1 MPSTDVTSAPA
12 DHAALVLPP
21 TDDARTTDHPWALDI
36 CVSTGPGALEAP
48 DGLITVSDSDDA
60 FPLISDEQAQTQA
73 LLLSRRLHLA
83 ASLQEGLCLV
93 APVLRLW
100 LRASGSRLLRVSDW
114 SEEGALVQ
122 PWVLHDSASEELIDL
137 GQIASTHAS
146 EAPLGTALALLRP
159 VLAVL
164 APAQP
169 KLPWRPDGVR
179 EVLALPVV
187 HRQCAVAAIEF
198 HNPAES
204 TPALR
209 QLLELVGLHLGHL
222 AARDEQVRDAELS
235 AQRLARVALLAA
247 RVGRGAVITDAQ
259 GIIEWAHPAFVQAT
273 GHSPG
278 KICGRTLWDVLL
290 GDADDTRLALLLRD
304 CLVRGDDFVRE
315 FVARRGRDDMLP
327 GDPYW
332 LEIDAQVVVDETS
345 GRPQVVCVCRDISDR
360 KEREF
365 GIDEGRALLAVLTEH
380 IPISLVV
387 LDAERFRVVSLNR
400 HAELE
405 FSAHSAQ
412 VGGWDLDELLGHG
425 VQQRVQACL
434 TRAVDSHDAIEHEFE
449 RPAADGDRVIS
460 ARYVAVRNRLGRPT
474 VVICQLRDVTQQR
487 RDAQQLRESEERYRE
502 LVESIDEGVFVTD
515 PHRDSYFYI
524 GARVYDML
532 GLVASQVLPHAE
544 LLPLRV
550 LPEDTPLL
558 EQQRLDEPHSVS
570 TDVTVRI
577 RHPQRG
583 VRWLRQRTRTRV
595 LQDGEIRVYGLID
608 DVSEEREREL
618 QLQAARDAAEAASRA
633 KSQFMATM
641 SHEIRT
647 PMNGILGMTELL
659 LGTALNDRQRRFAQ
673 AVYRS
678 GESLLEIINDV
689 LDFAK
694 IEAGKLELAPSEFSL
709 RSVVEDTLEL
719 LAPRAHEK
727 GLELS
732 FREATGLPATV
743 LADPLRLRQV
753 LTNLVSNAIKFTE
766 HGEITVDLNHAPASA
781 AGNVLLVFTVQDTG
795 IGIATDMLP
804 RLFNAFTQ
812 VHVGLS
818 RRYGGTGLGLAI
830 SRQLV
835 ELMGGAIT
843 VRSQPGVGSA
853 FSFTL
858 PVSAGSGDSSLTQG
872 LGDATTMPSIRVLV
886 VDDHPTNR
894 TVLENMLTAWGLRVT
909 LVGDGAQALQLLRT
923 LPLDESP
930 FDLALIDWHMPG
942 MDGIE
947 LAQRLRAEGLIG
959 RTQLVLLSSVAA
971 PDDVRVAQEAG
982 FVRFIHKPVRKAELR
997 QAILGIAAARQEG
1010 EVRMPQLGA
1019 SVLVV
1024 EDNPVNQEVMNQ
1036 MLQRMGCSVRVAG
1049 SALEGLGALCEDLFD
1064 LVLMDIQMPGMDGVE
1079 ALQWLRRGPTPRFT
1093 FLTPAQTPVVAV
1105 TANALDGDEER
1116 FLSLG
1121 FDAYLS
1127 KPYRQGQLLAVLGRY
1142 VGNRLGRRG
1151 QRDIEAA
1158 ARTAPGALTGFGE
1171 RGHFSDG
1178 LQTPP
1183 EPTLFLALEDDPP
1196 LPPAPPLLDA
1206 VALQRLH
1213 DLDPGGRNQLVR
1225 RVMQA
1230 FDASISRLMP
1240 MLGAGPL
1247 GLDPASVLHVAHTL
1261 RSSANSLGALQ
1272 LSALCA
1278 DMEQAL
1284 RRGTGMT
1291 GLLPRLE
1298 ALRNE
1303 MQRVQEGVRHRLS
1316 MQTD

>member
-1 MPSTDVTSAPA
+1 
-12 DHAALVLPP
+12 
-21 TDDARTTDHPWALDI
+21 
-36 CVSTGPGALEAP
+36 
-48 DGLITVSDSDDA
+48 
-60 FPLISDEQAQTQA
+60 
-73 LLLSRRLHLA
+73 
-83 ASLQEGLCLV
+83 
-93 APVLRLW
+93 
-100 LRASGSRLLRVSDW
+100 
-114 SEEGALVQ
+114 
-122 PWVLHDSASEELIDL
+122 
-137 GQIASTHAS
+137 
-146 EAPLGTALALLRP
+146 
-159 VLAVL
+159 
-164 APAQP
+164 
-169 KLPWRPDGVR
+169 
-179 EVLALPVV
+179 
-187 HRQCAVAAIEF
+187 
-198 HNPAES
+198 
-204 TPALR
+204 
-209 QLLELVGLHLGHL
+209 
-222 AARDEQVRDAELS
+222 
-235 AQRLARVALLAA
+235 
-247 RVGRGAVITDAQ
+247 
-259 GIIEWAHPAFVQAT
+259 
-273 GHSPG
+273 
-278 KICGRTLWDVLL
+278 
-290 GDADDTRLALLLRD
+290 
-304 CLVRGDDFVRE
+304 
-315 FVARRGRDDMLP
+315 
-327 GDPYW
+327 
-332 LEIDAQVVVDETS
+332 
-345 GRPQVVCVCRDISDR
+345 
-360 KEREF
+360 
-365 GIDEGRALLAVLTEH
+365 
-380 IPISLVV
+380 
-387 LDAERFRVVSLNR
+387 
-400 HAELE
+400 
-405 FSAHSAQ
+405 

-434 TRAVDSHDAIEHEFE
+434 TRAVGSHDAIEHEFE
-449 RPAADGDRVIS
+449 RPTADGDRVIS

-550 LPEDTPLL
+550 LPEDAPLL

-608 DVSEEREREL
+608 DVSEERERAL

-732 FREATGLPATV
+732 FREAPGLPVTV

-766 HGEITVDLNHAPASA
+766 HGEITVDLNHAPASV

-795 IGIATDMLP
+795 IGIATDMLS

-843 VRSQPGVGSA
+843 VHSQPGVGSA

-858 PVSAGSGDSSLTQG
+858 PVSAGSGDPSLTQG
-872 LGDATTMPSIRVLV
+872 PADATTMPSIRVLV

-909 LVGDGAQALQLLRT
+909 LVGDGEQALQLLRG
-923 LPLDESP
+923 LPLEVPP

-947 LAQRLRAEGLIG
+947 LAQRLRADGLIG
-959 RTQLVLLSSVAA
+959 RTQLVLLSSVSA

-997 QAILGIAAARQEG
+997 QAILGMAAARQEVD
-1010 EVRMPQLGA
+1010 VRMPQLGA

-1036 MLQRMGCSVRVAG
+1036 MLQRMGCSVRVAS
-1049 SALEGLGALCEDLFD
+1049 SALEGLGALCEGLFD

-1093 FLTPAQTPVVAV
+1093 FLTPPQTPVVAV

-1116 FLSLG
+1116 FLALG

-1127 KPYRQGQLLAVLGRY
+1127 KPYRQGQLLALLGRY
-1142 VGNRLGRRG
+1142 LGNRLGRRG
-1151 QRDIEAA
+1151 QLDIEAA
-1158 ARTAPGALTGFGE
+1158 ARTAPGALTELG
-1171 RGHFSDG
+1171 DP
-1178 LQTPP
+1178 LTL
-1183 EPTLFLALEDDPP
+1183 PTASLFLALEDEPP
-1196 LPPAPPLLDA
+1196 PPLLDA
-1206 VALQRLH
+1206 TAMQRLH
-1213 DLDPGGRNQLVR
+1213 DLDPGGRNQLVH

-1247 GLDPASVLHVAHTL
+1247 GLDLASVLHVAHTL

-1278 DMEQAL
+1278 DMEQQL
-1284 RRGTGMT
+1284 RRGLDMT
-1291 GLLPRLE
+1291 DLLPRLD

-1303 MQRVQEGVRHRLS
+1303 MQRVQEGVRHCLAMRPE
-1316 MQTD
+1316 

>member
-1 MPSTDVTSAPA
+1 MR
-12 DHAALVLPP
+12 L
-21 TDDARTTDHPWALDI
+21 TDDARMTDHPWVLDI
-36 CVSTGPGALEAP
+36 CVGTGPTQLGEQ
-48 DGLITVSDSDDA
+48 DGLITVSGVDEMS
-60 FPLISDEQAQTQA
+60 PHLTDEQVCSQA
-73 LLLSRRLHLA
+73 LLLARRLHLS
-83 ASLQEGLCLV
+83 ASLQDGLCLV

-100 LRASGSRLLRVSDW
+100 LRASGTCLLRVSDW

-122 PWVLHDSASEELIDL
+122 PWALLDSPTEELIDL
-137 GQIASTHAS
+137 GQMVTTHAS
-146 EAPLGTALALLRP
+146 EAPLGTSLALLRP

-164 APAQP
+164 APTAP
-169 KLPWRPDGVR
+169 RLPWRPASVC

-187 HRQCAVAAIEF
+187 HRHFAVAAIEF
-198 HNPAES
+198 YNPADS
-204 TPALR
+204 TPVLQ

-222 AARDEQVRDAELS
+222 AARDEQAREAELT

-259 GIIEWAHPAFVQAT
+259 GVIEWAHPAFVQAT
-273 GHSPG
+273 GHLPS
-278 KICGRTLWDVLL
+278 KICGSTLWDVLL
-290 GDADDTRLALLLRD
+290 GDANDTRLALLLRE
-304 CLVRGDDFVRE
+304 CVARGDDFVRE
-315 FVARRGRDDMLP
+315 FVARRGQDDLLP

-332 LEIDAQVVVDETS
+332 LEIDAQVVIDETS

-387 LDAERFRVVSLNR
+387 LDAQKFRVVSLNR

-412 VGGWDLDELLGHG
+412 VGGWDLDELLGNG
-425 VQQRVQACL
+425 VQQRVQVCL

-449 RPAADGDRVIS
+449 RPTADGDRVIS

-487 RDAQQLRESEERYRE
+487 RDARQLRESEERYRE
-502 LVESIDEGVFVTD
+502 LVESIDEGVFVTN
-515 PHRDSYFYI
+515 PRRDSYFYI

-544 LLPLRV
+544 LLPMRV
-550 LPEDTPLL
+550 LPEDVALL

-659 LGTALNDRQRRFAQ
+659 LGTTLNARQRRFAQ

-694 IEAGKLELAPSEFSL
+694 IEAGKLELAASEFSL

-727 GLELS
+727 GLELG
-732 FREATGLPATV
+732 FHEASGLPSTV
-743 LADPLRLRQV
+743 VTDPVRVRQV

-766 HGEITVDLNHAPASA
+766 HGEITVSLHHAPASV
-781 AGNVLLVFTVQDTG
+781 AGNVLLMFSVRDTG
-795 IGIATDMLP
+795 IGIAADMLP

-812 VHVGLS
+812 VHVGLA

-843 VRSQPGVGSA
+843 VRSQPGIGSE

-858 PVSAGSGDSSLTQG
+858 PVSAGTGDASLTQG
-872 LGDATTMPSIRVLV
+872 LSDTMTMPSIRVLV

-909 LVGDGAQALQLLRT
+909 LVGDGEQALEMLRA
-923 LPLDESP
+923 LPLDVP
-930 FDLALIDWHMPG
+930 TFDLALIDWHMPG

-947 LAQRLRAEGLIG
+947 LARLLRTEGLVG
-959 RTQLVLLSSVAA
+959 QMQLVLLSSVAA

-997 QAILGIAAARQEG
+997 QAILGITAARQEA
-1010 EVRMPQLGA
+1010 EVHMPQLGA

-1036 MLQRMGCSVRVAG
+1036 MLQRMGCSVRVTG
-1049 SALEGLGALCEDLFD
+1049 SALEGLRALCEDLFD

-1093 FLTPAQTPVVAV
+1093 FVTPPQTPVVAV
-1105 TANALDGDEER
+1105 TANALEGDEER
-1116 FLSLG
+1116 FLALG

-1127 KPYRQGQLLAVLGRY
+1127 KPYRQGQLLAMLGRY
-1142 VGNRLGRRG
+1142 VGGRLGRRG
-1151 QRDIEAA
+1151 QVEIEAA
-1158 ARTAPGALTGFGE
+1158 ARTAPGALAA
-1171 RGHFSDG
+1171 RDG
-1178 LQTPP
+1178 VVPV
-1183 EPTLFLALEDDPP
+1183 EPTL
-1196 LPPAPPLLDA
+1196 LDA
-1206 VALQRLH
+1206 SAMQRLH
-1213 DLDPGGRNQLVR
+1213 DLDPTGRNQLVR
-1225 RVMQA
+1225 RVLQA
-1230 FDASISRLMP
+1230 FDASISRLLP
-1240 MLGAGPL
+1240 MLDTGPM
-1247 GLDPASVLHVAHTL
+1247 GLDLAAVRHVAHTL
-1261 RSSANSLGALQ
+1261 RSSSNSLGALR

-1278 DMEQAL
+1278 EMEQAL
-1284 RRGTGMT
+1284 RRGAGASELAPQLD
-1291 GLLPRLE
+1291 GLRG
-1298 ALRNE
+1298 E
-1303 MQRVQEGVRHRLS
+1303 MQRVQDGVQQNLS
-1316 MQTD
+1316 GRTERAGIPD

>member
-1 MPSTDVTSAPA
+1 M
-12 DHAALVLPP
+12 LP
-21 TDDARTTDHPWALDI
+21 TDDARTTDHPWSLDI
-36 CVSTGPGALEAP
+36 CVSTGPGRLGEE
-48 DGLITVSDSDDA
+48 DGLITVSGADE
-60 FPLISDEQAQTQA
+60 PTPCISDEQAQTQA

-83 ASLQEGLCLV
+83 ATLQEGLCLV

-100 LRASGSRLLRVSDW
+100 LRASGSCLLRVSDW
-114 SEEGALVQ
+114 SDEGALVQ
-122 PWVLHDSASEELIDL
+122 PWALLDSPTEELIDL
-137 GQIASTHAS
+137 GQMVTTHAS
-146 EAPLGTALALLRP
+146 EAPLGTSLALLRP

-164 APAQP
+164 SPAALT
-169 KLPWRPDGVR
+169 LPWRPAGVR

-187 HRQCAVAAIEF
+187 HRNCAVAAIEF

-222 AARDEQVRDAELS
+222 AARDEQVREAELS

-247 RVGRGAVITDAQ
+247 RVGRGAVITDAE
-259 GIIEWAHPAFVQAT
+259 GVIEWAHPAFVQAT
-273 GHSPG
+273 GHSPS

-290 GDADDTRLALLLRD
+290 GDADDTRLALLLRE
-304 CLVRGDDFVRE
+304 CLTRGDDFVRE
-315 FVARRGRDDMLP
+315 FVARRGQDDMLP

-387 LDAERFRVVSLNR
+387 LDAQKFRVVSLNR

-425 VQQRVQACL
+425 VQQRVQVCL

-449 RPAADGDRVIS
+449 RPTADGDRVIS

-515 PHRDSYFYI
+515 PRRDSYFYI

-544 LLPLRV
+544 LLPMRV
-550 LPEDTPLL
+550 LPEDAPLL

-659 LGTALNDRQRRFAQ
+659 LGTTLNARQRRFAQ

-694 IEAGKLELAPSEFSL
+694 IEAGKLELALSEFSL

-732 FREATGLPATV
+732 FREAPGLPSTV
-743 LADPLRLRQV
+743 AADPLRLRQV

-766 HGEITVDLNHAPASA
+766 HGEITVDLHHAPASV
-781 AGNVLLVFTVQDTG
+781 AGNVLLVFTVRDTG

-812 VHVGLS
+812 VHVGLA

-843 VRSQPGVGSA
+843 VRSQPGIGSA

-858 PVSAGSGDSSLTQG
+858 PVGAGTGDASMTQG
-872 LGDATTMPSIRVLV
+872 LGDTTTMPSIRVLV

-909 LVGDGAQALQLLRT
+909 LVGDGEQALQLLRT
-923 LPLDESP
+923 LPLDVPP

-947 LAQRLRAEGLIG
+947 LAQALRSEGLIG
-959 RTQLVLLSSVAA
+959 QTPLVLLSSVAA

-997 QAILGIAAARQEG
+997 QAILGIAAARQEA
-1010 EVRMPQLGA
+1010 EVHMPQLGA

-1049 SALEGLGALCEDLFD
+1049 SALEGLRALCEDLFD

-1093 FLTPAQTPVVAV
+1093 FITPPQTPVVAV
-1105 TANALDGDEER
+1105 TANALEGDEER
-1116 FLSLG
+1116 FLALG

-1127 KPYRQGQLLAVLGRY
+1127 KPYRQGQLLAMLGRY
-1142 VGNRLGRRG
+1142 VGGRLGRRG
-1151 QRDIEAA
+1151 QVEIEAA
-1158 ARTAPGALTGFGE
+1158 ARTAPGALAALEGE
-1171 RGHFSDG
+1171 P
-1178 LQTPP
+1178 QTDPP
-1183 EPTLFLALEDDPP
+1183 AAEPTLFLALEEE
-1196 LPPAPPLLDA
+1196 LPLLDA
-1206 VALQRLH
+1206 AAMQRLH
-1213 DLDPGGRNQLVR
+1213 DLDPTGRNQLVR

-1230 FDASISRLMP
+1230 FDASISRLLP
-1240 MLGAGPL
+1240 MLDPGPL
-1247 GLDPASVLHVAHTL
+1247 GLDLASVHHVAHTL
-1261 RSSANSLGALQ
+1261 RSSSNSLGALR
-1272 LSALCA
+1272 LSALC
-1278 DMEQAL
+1278 METEQSL
-1284 RRGTGMT
+1284 RRGVGAAELAPQLDT
-1291 GLLPRLE
+1291 
-1298 ALRNE
+1298 LRGE
-1303 MQRVQEGVRHRLS
+1303 MQRVQDGVQHSLS
-1316 MQTD
+1316 RRTD

>member
-1 MPSTDVTSAPA
+1 MR
-12 DHAALVLPP
+12 L
-21 TDDARTTDHPWALDI
+21 TDDARMTDHPWSLDI
-36 CVSTGPGALEAP
+36 CVSTGPAQLGDA
-48 DGLITVSDSDDA
+48 DGLITVSGA
-60 FPLISDEQAQTQA
+60 DEPVPMLTEEQILTQT
-73 LLLSRRLHLA
+73 LLLARRLHR
-83 ASLQEGLCLV
+83 SENLQEGLCLV

-100 LRASGSRLLRVSDW
+100 LRAGAARLLRVSDW
-114 SEEGALVQ
+114 SEDGALVQ
-122 PWVLHDSASEELIDL
+122 PWALLDSATEELIDL
-137 GQIASTHAS
+137 GQMVTTHAS

-164 APAQP
+164 SPAAPR
-169 KLPWRPDGVR
+169 LPWRSVGVR
-179 EVLALPVV
+179 AVLALPVV
-187 HRQCAVAAIEF
+187 HRHCAVAAIEF
-198 HNPAES
+198 HDPVDL
-204 TPALR
+204 TPALH

-222 AARDEQVRDAELS
+222 AARDEQTRETELS

-259 GIIEWAHPAFVQAT
+259 GVIEWAHPAFVQAT

-290 GDADDTRLALLLRD
+290 GDADDQRLALLLRD
-304 CLVRGDDFVRE
+304 CVVRGDDFVRE
-315 FVARRGRDDMLP
+315 FVARRGQDDMLP

-332 LEIDAQVVVDETS
+332 LEIDAQVVIDETS

-365 GIDEGRALLAVLTEH
+365 GIDEGRALLGVLTEH

-387 LDAERFRVVSLNR
+387 LDAEKFRVVSLNR

-405 FSAHSAQ
+405 FCAHSAQ
-412 VGGWDLDELLGHG
+412 VGGWDLDELLGAG

-434 TRAVDSHDAIEHEFE
+434 QRAVDSHDAVEHEFE
-449 RPAADGDRVIS
+449 RSTAEGDRVIS

-487 RDAQQLRESEERYRE
+487 RDARQLRESEERYRE

-515 PHRDSYFYI
+515 PRRDSYFYI

-550 LPEDTPLL
+550 LPEDVSLL
-558 EQQRLDEPHSVS
+558 EQQRRDELHAVS

-595 LQDGEIRVYGLID
+595 LQGNETRVYGLID

-659 LGTALNDRQRRFAQ
+659 LGTALNARQRRFAQ

-694 IEAGKLELAPSEFSL
+694 IEAGKLELATSEFSL

-727 GLELS
+727 GLELG
-732 FREATGLPATV
+732 FHEAPGLPATV
-743 LADPLRLRQV
+743 VTDPLRVRQV

-766 HGEITVDLNHAPASA
+766 HGEITVSLRPASA
-781 AGNVLLVFTVQDTG
+781 SAEGNVLLVFSVKDTG
-795 IGIATDMLP
+795 IGIAADMLP

-812 VHVGLS
+812 VHVGLA

-835 ELMGGAIT
+835 ELMGGEIT
-843 VRSQPGVGSA
+843 VRSQPGVGSE

-858 PVSAGSGDSSLTQG
+858 PVVAGTGTGDAALAQG
-872 LGDATTMPSIRVLV
+872 LGDTATMPSVRVLV

-909 LVGDGAQALQLLRT
+909 LVGDGEQALELLRL
-923 LPLDESP
+923 LPPEAP
-930 FDLALIDWHMPG
+930 AFDLALIDWHMPG

-947 LAQRLRAEGLIG
+947 LAQRLRSDGLAG
-959 RTQLVLLSSVAA
+959 GMQLVLLSSVAA

-997 QAILGIAAARQEG
+997 QAILGIAAARQEA
-1010 EVRMPQLGA
+1010 EVAMPQLGA
-1019 SVLVV
+1019 CVLVV

-1036 MLQRMGCSVRVAG
+1036 MLQRMGCRVRVTG
-1049 SALEGLGALCEDLFD
+1049 SALEGLRALCEDLFD

-1079 ALQWLRRGPTPRFT
+1079 ALQCLRRGATPRFA
-1093 FLTPAQTPVVAV
+1093 FLTPARTPVVAV
-1105 TANALDGDEER
+1105 TANALEGDEER
-1116 FLSLG
+1116 FLGLG

-1127 KPYRQGQLLAVLGRY
+1127 KPYRQGQLLAVLGRF
-1142 VGNRLGRRG
+1142 VGARLGRRVR
-1151 QRDIEAA
+1151 QEIEAA
-1158 ARTAPGALTGFGE
+1158 ARTAPGALTRPDGGVPDGE
-1171 RGHFSDG
+1171 EAAD
-1178 LQTPP
+1178 
-1183 EPTLFLALEDDPP
+1183 PTLFLALDDDPDP
-1196 LPPAPPLLDA
+1196 QDSALQLDA
-1206 VALQRLH
+1206 AAMQRLH
-1213 DLDPGGRNQLVR
+1213 DLDPTGRNQLVR

-1230 FDASISRLMP
+1230 FDASISRLLP
-1240 MLGAGPL
+1240 MLDPGPL
-1247 GLDPASVLHVAHTL
+1247 GLDLVAVQHVAHTL
-1261 RSSANSLGALQ
+1261 RSSSNSLGALQ

-1278 DMEQAL
+1278 QMEQVL
-1284 RRGTGMT
+1284 RRGVGPVELAPQLD
-1291 GLLPRLE
+1291 GLRG
-1298 ALRNE
+1298 E
-1303 MQRVQEGVRHRLS
+1303 MQRVQDAVQHKLS
-1316 MQTD
+1316 IRTERARTTD